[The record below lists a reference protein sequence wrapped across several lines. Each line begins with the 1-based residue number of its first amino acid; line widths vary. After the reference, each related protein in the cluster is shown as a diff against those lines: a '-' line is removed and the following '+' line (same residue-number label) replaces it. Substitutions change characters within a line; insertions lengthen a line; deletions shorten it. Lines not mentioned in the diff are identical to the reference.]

1 MEVPGRSMIGSTV
14 SHFRVLRK
22 LGGGGMGV
30 VYEAEDQILGRRVAL
45 KFLPEDMGRDAS
57 AMERLRREARA
68 ASALNHPNIC
78 TVYDL
83 GEADGRPF
91 IVMELLQGRTLKHR
105 IAGKPLDIDQI
116 LDLGGHIAAGLETA
130 HDLGIVHRDIK
141 PANIFTTEQG
151 QAKILDFG
159 LAKLAVSPLGHD
171 SSETPTANF
180 DEPLTSPGATVGTAA
195 YMSPEQ
201 ARCRDLDV
209 RTDLFSFGA
218 VLFEMATGVRPF
230 RGTSNTE
237 LFNAILVE
245 TPLAASKLNPLVPE
259 ELDRIIEKA
268 LEKDP
273 ELRYQSGSEIRADLR
288 RLQRT
293 RDSGSAMA
301 ASSRSGQT
309 PSMRRRRLT
318 LVVLAVALFGAGA
331 LLARRWGSVPGR
343 SSNLPPRIAVLP
355 FVNLGAPQ
363 DAFFVEGMT
372 DEVRSALASLP
383 NLQVIARASA
393 NQYRNT
399 DIPPEQIGR
408 ELGVRYL
415 LMGTIQWDRGQPAT
429 TPRIRVTPE
438 LVDLGSGDAPTTA
451 WQRSFDA
458 VVAQAF
464 EVQTEIASE
473 VVRALGVSLSTPMQV
488 AGRSTQHPEAYEA
501 FLRGQDLT
509 LRGAAQD
516 VATLRRAAE
525 SYERA
530 VAIDPR
536 FALAW
541 AQLSRVHTSI
551 FVNASSPSEHAKAS
565 LDAAERALA
574 LAPDLPEA
582 RLAAGNYYRQIPGD
596 LARAFQEYALALRA
610 APANAEVLATLG
622 AAEQNLGRWEDSLE
636 HIRRAR
642 SLDPR
647 AANHAR
653 RLGITLL
660 YLRRHAEAFEVVNEG
675 LALAPTNLSLLM
687 HKAATL
693 LAQGD
698 LRAAQDVTRN
708 PPPGV
713 EAVDLAAYVATYWDL
728 YWALDDSRQSLLF
741 EARPEAFG
749 DSAYRDFVL
758 AEVHALRGEQDKAR
772 PHADSARRAFEAQLA
787 TKSGDSELHALLGV
801 MLAYLGRRDEAVLH
815 GERALAL
822 LPPSKDAFYGP
833 YRQHLVVRIYLLV
846 GEREKALDLLE
857 PLLRMPYHL
866 SPAWLRIDP
875 TFASLR
881 GEPRFERLAQGR
893 N

>member
-1 MEVPGRSMIGSTV
+1 MIGSTV

-105 IAGKPLDIDQI
+105 IAGKPLDIDQL

-159 LAKLAVSPLGHD
+159 LAKLALPPLGHD
-171 SSETPTANF
+171 SSETPTASF

-201 ARCRDLDV
+201 ARGRDLDV

-268 LEKDP
+268 LEKDR
-273 ELRYQSGSEIRADLR
+273 ELRYQRGSEIRADLR
-288 RLQRT
+288 RLQRA
-293 RDSGSAMA
+293 RDSGSATA

-309 PSMRRRRLT
+309 PPMRRRRLA
-318 LVVLAVALFGAGA
+318 LVVLAVVLFGAGA
-331 LLARRWGSVPGR
+331 LLARRWGSAPDR
-343 SSNLPPRIAVLP
+343 SSNRPPRIAVLP

-363 DAFFVEGMT
+363 DGFFVEGMT

-399 DIPPEQIGR
+399 DKPPEQIGR

-415 LMGTIQWDRGQPAT
+415 LTGTIQWERGQPT
-429 TPRIRVTPE
+429 GTPRIRVSPE
-438 LVDLGSGDAPTTA
+438 LVDLGSGHVPTTA

-458 VVAQAF
+458 VVSHAF
-464 EVQTEIASE
+464 DVQTRIAAE
-473 VVRALGVSLSTPMQV
+473 VVGALGVPLSNQV
-488 AGRSTQHPEAYEA
+488 QPAFGRSTQFPAAYEA
-501 FLRGQDLT
+501 FLRGQHLSEA
-509 LRGAAQD
+509 GD
-516 VATLRRAAE
+516 VPTLRRAAE

-530 VAIDPR
+530 LEIDPR

-541 AQLSRVHTSI
+541 AQLSQVHRSI

-565 LDAAERALA
+565 LDAAQRALA

-582 RLAAGNYYRQIPGD
+582 RLAAGNYYRQVPQD

-647 AANHAR
+647 AATHAR
-653 RLGITLL
+653 RLGTTLL
-660 YLRRHAEAFEVVNEG
+660 YLRRHAEAFDAVSEG

-687 HKAATL
+687 HKTATL

-728 YWALDDSRQSLLF
+728 YWVLDGAQQSLLF

-758 AEVHALRGEQDKAR
+758 AEVHALRGEKEKAR
-772 PHADSARRAFEAQLA
+772 PHAEAARRAFETQLA
-787 TKSGDSELHALLGV
+787 TESDDSELHALLGV
-801 MLAYLGRRDEAVLH
+801 MLAYLGRRDEAILH
-815 GERALAL
+815 GQRALAL
-822 LPPSKDAFYGP
+822 LPPSKDAYYGP
-833 YRQHLVVRIYLLV
+833 YRQHQLVRIYLLV

-857 PLLRMPYHL
+857 PLLRMPYHV
-866 SPAWLRIDP
+866 SSAWLRIDP

-881 GEPRFERLAQGR
+881 GEPRFERLAQGP